1 MKEFINKVILGD
13 CLEIMSLLPDKSID
27 MILCDLP
34 YGVSSRNSWDNIIPF
49 DILWENYRRV
59 AKENAAI
66 VLTATQP
73 FASQLVMSNF
83 AMFKYDLI
91 WEKNKITGHLNAN
104 KMPLRS
110 HEIILVFY
118 DKQPAYNPQKT
129 TGHKPANSFTVNG
142 DNSKIYGK
150 VKVGRTGGI
159 KLIDSLNQ
167 C

>member
-118 DKQPAYNPQKT
+118 DKQPAYNLKRLQ
-129 TGHKPANSFTVNG
+129 A
-142 DNSKIYGK
+142 I
-150 VKVGRTGGI
+150 
-159 KLIDSLNQ
+159 NQ
-167 C
+167 QILLR